1 MEEFWTER
9 YELVVERMRQMQE
22 EQMLPRDWQEYFA
35 TEAEYAEQ
43 ACDYLAFVQ
52 DGGLEKA
59 SLEAL
64 LEWNSL
70 FNRLWKSPQG
80 ECAPLM
86 DLLSEELRSLGLL
99 AAQERSEE
107 FLIRLELFVEIYGIC
122 VRDWQEEKKLPEQKS
137 LRECLYWYLHDYAD
151 TAPLQEQQYVEASEE
166 NPVYQL
172 LQEADL
178 DEEKYLYRYGI
189 PVTDRELALW
199 EWTNRLALEEVESWA
214 GKLAEEIVKVKTEG
228 VLPDA
233 DKRILLQYPVGYE
246 KVVLLLLKK
255 LQEQGTGA
263 TVEVAGKGVL
273 LNLFEKDFPGRKV
286 LWDKALAKRCREI
299 QQTIVEKAEK
309 EKRFCFAKVVLKED
323 KNDILKPHVV
333 SNS

>member
-52 DGGLEKA
+52 DGGLKKA

-70 FNRLWKSPQG
+70 FNRPWKSPQG

-151 TAPLQEQQYVEASEE
+151 TAPLQELQYMEASEE
-166 NPVYQL
+166 NPVCQL

-199 EWTNRLALEEVESWA
+199 EWANRLALGEVEFWA
-214 GKLAEEIVKVKTEG
+214 GKLAEEIVKMKTNIINEVKMNMTKMKEE
-228 VLPDA
+228 
-233 DKRILLQYPVGYE
+233 I
-246 KVVLLLLKK
+246 KVMNVYLHQSHQK
-255 LQEQGTGA
+255 
-263 TVEVAGKGVL
+263 EVIEIFKSG
-273 LNLFEKDFPGRKV
+273 
-286 LWDKALAKRCREI
+286 ALA
-299 QQTIVEKAEK
+299 TEKAARTGHGSYCKSYRQRRAFES
-309 EKRFCFAKVVLKED
+309 F
-323 KNDILKPHVV
+323 
-333 SNS
+333 